1 MSNIPAAATLG
12 LAAVIQPAVEGLSE
26 SEGLGFRREMDT
38 ECNAGTSS
46 RMLEEHR
53 LNPLMVEPAL
63 QLLLCRVVIKAKM
76 AHFNNMRHHP
86 LHLP

>member
-1 MSNIPAAATLG
+1 MSKVPPAATLG
-12 LAAVIQPAVEGLSE
+12 LSAVVQPAVEGLGE
-26 SEGLGFRREMDT
+26 SEGLGFPREMDT

-53 LNPLMVEPAL
+53 LNPLVVEPAL
-63 QLLLCRVVIKAKM
+63 QLVLCGVVIKAKM
-76 AHFNNMRHHP
+76 AHFNNMRHRP